1 MSNVDK
7 FTAIQYPIEL
17 LDKVLTV
24 LRFPG
29 KYKQS
34 LYKVLAWM
42 LTYYF
47 YFALFYCYTLL
58 GSVKGTLNPPCIF
71 KNETGYPSIV
81 NSTEN
86 RNCSAWE
93 PFVGD
98 YGNTLLGV
106 LNFVTL
112 FSLAILNVI
121 MGNVTDHFDY
131 RYNLCL
137 TGIILFL
144 YSTLFGSGYY
154 LEIHSFPYYVF
165 AQILLGLGSCGL
177 GGCLGVLRKWFDG
190 KRSGIIIG
198 IWSTS
203 APVARILGRPLA
215 SIWSDY
221 AWGASF
227 YSSSII
233 TATATILVFLFL
245 VPGPKYLHHNEK
257 ASKLTSTPNI
267 NKNRKQKPKE
277 RGIFICKAL
286 RIPGVV
292 EYTISQFFIYMAFYS
307 SFFWFPYIIKHSK
320 IEGVSYATSIS
331 SIFSIVFD
339 LGAMVG
345 VAIGG
350 GLSYLLKSHSIVIT
364 LYLYLSIL
372 LLSCYYLLYTVKL
385 VYNLVILFSIGFTLG
400 GAYVIIV
407 ISIPIALS
415 KHKSLEGNTNSVGTI
430 FGIITSIGGIG
441 GALGGFLPGYLIQFG
456 IPAVLFLIM
465 ISALLSGLSIT
476 RITFRDCCKVVK
488 NVYSCL
494 MCNRHVYVLHGQY

>member
-1 MSNVDK
+1 MNAVYK
-7 FTAIQYPIEL
+7 FIAIHYPIEL
-17 LDKVLTV
+17 LGKVITI
-24 LRFPG
+24 LRFPA
-29 KYKQS
+29 KYKQL

-47 YFALFYCYTLL
+47 YFALYYCYTLL

-71 KNETGYPSIV
+71 KNKTEYPSIA
-81 NSTEN
+81 NSTEIG
-86 RNCSAWE
+86 NCTAWE

-98 YGNTLLGV
+98 YGNTLLGA
-106 LNFVTL
+106 LDFVAL
-112 FSLAILNVI
+112 FSYGILNLI
-121 MGNVTDHFDY
+121 MGNLADHFNY
-131 RYNLCL
+131 RYNICFCGLM
-137 TGIILFL
+137 LFL

-165 AQILLGLGSCGL
+165 AQILLGLGGCAMS
-177 GGCLGVLRKWFDG
+177 GCLGVLAKWFDG

-198 IWSTS
+198 IWSTA

-233 TATATILVFLFL
+233 TATATILAFLFL
-245 VPGPKYLHHNEK
+245 VPGPKYLHHDQK
-257 ASKLTSTPNI
+257 DSKLNSTLKI

-277 RGIFICKAL
+277 RGIFIWKAI
-286 RIPGVV
+286 RIPGFV
-292 EYTISQFFIYMAFYS
+292 EHAVSQFFIYTAFYS
-307 SFFWFPYIIKHSK
+307 SFFWFPYIINHSE

-339 LGAMVG
+339 FGAMAG
-345 VAIGG
+345 VATGG

-400 GAYVIIV
+400 GGFVIM
-407 ISIPIALS
+407 ALS
-415 KHKSLEGNTNSVGTI
+415 QS
-430 FGIITSIGGIG
+430 
-441 GALGGFLPGYLIQFG
+441 Q
-456 IPAVLFLIM
+456 
-465 ISALLSGLSIT
+465 
-476 RITFRDCCKVVK
+476 
-488 NVYSCL
+488 
-494 MCNRHVYVLHGQY
+494 

>member
-1 MSNVDK
+1 MK
-7 FTAIQYPIEL
+7 FIAIHYPIEL
-17 LDKVLTV
+17 LDKVITA

-42 LTYYF
+42 VTYYF

-71 KNETGYPSIV
+71 KNKTDLSNS
-81 NSTEN
+81 NSTQN
-86 RNCSAWE
+86 KNCSAWE

-98 YGNTLLGV
+98 HGNTLLGA
-106 LNFVTL
+106 LDFVPL
-112 FSLAILNVI
+112 FSYGILNLI
-121 MGNVTDHFDY
+121 IGNVTDHFDY
-131 RYNLCL
+131 RYNMCF
-137 TGIILFL
+137 TGVILFL

-154 LEIHSFPYYVF
+154 LEIHSLPYYVF

-177 GGCLGVLRKWFDG
+177 SGCLGVLGKWFNG

-203 APVARILGRPLA
+203 SPVSRVLGRPLA

-233 TATATILVFLFL
+233 TATASILVFLFL
-245 VPGPKYLHHNEK
+245 VPGPRYLHRNQKE
-257 ASKLTSTPNI
+257 STLTPTQNI
-267 NKNRKQKPKE
+267 DKNRKQKPKE
-277 RGIFICKAL
+277 RGIFIWKAL

-292 EYTISQFFIYMAFYS
+292 EYSISVFFIYSAFYS
-307 SFFWFPYIIKHSK
+307 SFFWFPYIIKHSV
-320 IEGVSYATSIS
+320 IEGISYATSIS

-339 LGAMVG
+339 LGGMAG
-345 VAIGG
+345 VATGG
-350 GLSYLLKSHSIVIT
+350 GLSYLLTSHSIVIT
-364 LYLYLSIL
+364 LYSYLSIL

-400 GAYVIIV
+400 GAYVIMV

-415 KHKSLEGNTNSVGTI
+415 KLKSLESNTNSVGTI
-430 FGIITSIGGIG
+430 LGITAFIGSMG

-465 ISALLSGLSIT
+465 MNALFSALSIT
-476 RITFRDCCKVVK
+476 RITIRDCCKLVK
-488 NVYSCL
+488 NIYSCL
-494 MCNRHVYVLHGQY
+494 MCNRHVYVLHADSIDM

>member
-1 MSNVDK
+1 MSNVNK
-7 FTAIQYPIEL
+7 FIAMQYPIEL
-17 LDKVLTV
+17 FDKVITV

-34 LYKVLAWM
+34 LYKVLAWIV
-42 LTYYF
+42 TYYF
-47 YFALFYCYTLL
+47 YFALHYSITLL

-71 KNETGYPSIV
+71 KNETGNLSIA
-81 NSTEN
+81 NSTQN
-86 RNCSAWE
+86 KNCSAWE

-98 YGNTLLGV
+98 HGNTLLGA

-112 FSLAILNVI
+112 FSYAILNLI
-121 MGNVTDHFDY
+121 IGNVTDHFDY
-131 RYNLCL
+131 RYNICF
-137 TGIILFL
+137 TGVILL
-144 YSTLFGSGYY
+144 IYSTLFGSAYY

-165 AQILLGLGSCGL
+165 AQILLGLGCCGVC
-177 GGCLGVLRKWFDG
+177 GCLGVLGKWFDG

-203 APVARILGRPLA
+203 APVSRIIGRPLA

-233 TATATILVFLFL
+233 TATATILAFLFL
-245 VPGPKYLHHNEK
+245 VPGPKYLHHNQKE
-257 ASKLTSTPNI
+257 SILCTPTPN
-267 NKNRKQKPKE
+267 KKQKPKE
-277 RGIFICKAL
+277 RGVIIWKAL

-292 EYTISQFFIYMAFYS
+292 EYSLSQFFLYVAFYS
-307 SFFWFPYIIKHSK
+307 LFFWFPYIIKHSE
-320 IEGVSYATSIS
+320 IEGISYATSIS

-339 LGAMVG
+339 LGSMAG
-345 VAIGG
+345 IATGG
-350 GLSYLLKSHSIVIT
+350 GLSYLLTSHSIVIT

-372 LLSCYYLLYTVKL
+372 LVSCYYLLYTVKL

-400 GAYVIIV
+400 GAYVTMAN
-407 ISIPIALS
+407 SIPIALS
-415 KHKSLEGNTNSVGTI
+415 NHKSLKGNTNSVATI
-430 FGIITSIGGIG
+430 LGITDCIGGIG

-456 IPAVLFLIM
+456 IPAVLFFIMMNTLI
-465 ISALLSGLSIT
+465 SGLSIT

-488 NVYSCL
+488 NIYSCL
-494 MCNRHVYVLHGQY
+494 MCNRHVYVLHADSIDM